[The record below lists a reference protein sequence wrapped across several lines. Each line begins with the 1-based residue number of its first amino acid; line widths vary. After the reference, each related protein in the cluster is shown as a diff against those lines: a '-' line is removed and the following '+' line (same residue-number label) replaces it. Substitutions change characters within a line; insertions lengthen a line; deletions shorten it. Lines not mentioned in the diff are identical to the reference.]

1 MKVKTRVDKL
11 TKMCYNKGTK
21 KVKEERNMKPRK
33 AFYMNN
39 LETIKELED
48 KVFDL
53 TMKMEREC
61 GKQDFNEKLNQAWS
75 LLYEVWQ
82 ENK

>member
-1 MKVKTRVDKL
+1 
-11 TKMCYNKGTK
+11 
-21 KVKEERNMKPRK
+21 MKPRK
-33 AFYMNN
+33 AFYTEN
-39 LETIKELED
+39 LEAIKGLED

-53 TMKMEREC
+53 TVKMEHEC

>member
-1 MKVKTRVDKL
+1 
-11 TKMCYNKGTK
+11 
-21 KVKEERNMKPRK
+21 MKPRK
-33 AFYMNN
+33 AFYTQN

-53 TMKMEREC
+53 TTKMEHEC
-61 GKQDFNEKLNQAWS
+61 GKQDFNEKLNKAWS
-75 LLYEVWQ
+75 LLYEVCQ

>member
-1 MKVKTRVDKL
+1 
-11 TKMCYNKGTK
+11 
-21 KVKEERNMKPRK
+21 MKPRK
-33 AFYMNN
+33 AFYMEN

-48 KVFDL
+48 RVFDL
-53 TMKMEREC
+53 TVKMKAEC
-61 GKQDFNEKLNQAWS
+61 GKQDFNEKLNKAWS

>member
-1 MKVKTRVDKL
+1 MKSR
-11 TKMCYNKGTK
+11 
-21 KVKEERNMKPRK
+21 E
-33 AFYMNN
+33 AFYMDN

-53 TMKMEREC
+53 TIKMDNEC
-61 GKQDFNEKLNQAWS
+61 GKQYFNEKLNQAWS

>member
-1 MKVKTRVDKL
+1 MKS
-11 TKMCYNKGTK
+11 
-21 KVKEERNMKPRK
+21 RK
-33 AFYMNN
+33 AFYRDN
-39 LETIKELED
+39 LESIKELED

-53 TMKMEREC
+53 TVKMEQEC
-61 GKQDFNEKLNQAWS
+61 GKQDFREKLNQAWS